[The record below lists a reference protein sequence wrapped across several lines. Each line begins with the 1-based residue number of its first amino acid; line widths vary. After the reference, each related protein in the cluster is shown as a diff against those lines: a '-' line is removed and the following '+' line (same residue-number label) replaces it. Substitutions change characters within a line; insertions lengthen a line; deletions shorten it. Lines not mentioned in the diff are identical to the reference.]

1 MKFRKKKIDDMRAD
15 ELFRTGRE
23 ELDKNEF
30 QKAILFLSALI
41 DRHPEHL
48 DGRLLLADCYMKL
61 KQYDEVYNHCEYIL
75 KVEPEHA
82 LAHYSFGLALVRDKK
97 YEEGMG
103 KIKRAMELAPGIEEI
118 KNAYLMLKYAA
129 QQLDII
135 GLGAKY
141 TTRRNGMVIIQPTK
155 LLNEVAERCLDE
167 DKVVPLLQLCIESNE
182 MPEQLP
188 FHLNMLTE
196 NTGIKWSIL
205 KIGPSDTILFEKS

>member
-23 ELDKNEF
+23 EFDKNEY
-30 QKAILFLSALI
+30 QKAILFFSSLI
-41 DRHPEHL
+41 ERHPEHV

-61 KQYDEVYNHCEYIL
+61 KQYDEVCNQCEYIL
-75 KVEPEHA
+75 EGTPDHA
-82 LAHYSFGLALVRDKK
+82 LAHYSYGLALVRDEK

-103 KIKRAMELAPGIEEI
+103 KLKRAMELAPEIEAI
-118 KNAYLMLKYAA
+118 KNAYLMLKYTVR
-129 QQLDII
+129 QLDIK

-155 LLNEVAERCLDE
+155 LLKEIAEKCLDE
-167 DKVVPLLQLCIESNE
+167 DKVVPLGQLCIESNE

-188 FHLNMLTE
+188 IHLNMLTE
-196 NTGIKWSIL
+196 NTGIRWSIL
-205 KIGPSDTILFEKS
+205 KIGPSDTILFEKP